1 MKDDAYANVSGSNI
15 ELRDP
20 RRSPS
25 NRPCQS
31 VDCWEPLPGLLH
43 AAVGLSP
50 FLTHLDQYLGRVP
63 ATLLHLVAFGGA
75 RREAGKGDE
84 RGWYEDHLAH
94 GHFLQKSWGAVGR
107 VGVENQFHFPL
118 LQGGRTAS
126 CPVLLNRPRGRGL
139 GEHTGHGGGLDAGA
153 SRKWFYQPD
162 STFLP
167 MPLDKRRSAQGE
179 HACERETKPKTGF
192 WQKWQRENDNHG

>member
-1 MKDDAYANVSGSNI
+1 M
-15 ELRDP
+15 
-20 RRSPS
+20 
-25 NRPCQS
+25 C
-31 VDCWEPLPGLLH
+31 
-43 AAVGLSP
+43 LSP

-63 ATLLHLVAFGGA
+63 ATLLHLVAFGDA

-84 RGWYEDHLAH
+84 AGMRTTLTHNLTFSLAH
-94 GHFLQKSWGAVGR
+94 GHFLQKSWGAVGG

-118 LQGGRTAS
+118 LQGGRIPS

-139 GEHTGHGGGLDAGA
+139 GEHTRHSGGLDDGV
-153 SRKWFYQPD
+153 SRKWYYQPD

-167 MPLDKRRSAQGE
+167 MPLDKRKSAQGE

-192 WQKWQRENDNHG
+192 WQKWQRENDNHR

>member
-1 MKDDAYANVSGSNI
+1 MSKRRLLGATAWAAPYCCVSESLPHTSGPVPGPSPCNPFTSCG
-15 ELRDP
+15 LRG
-20 RRSPS
+20 
-25 NRPCQS
+25 CQEGG
-31 VDCWEPLPGLLH
+31 WE
-43 AAVGLSP
+43 
-50 FLTHLDQYLGRVP
+50 
-63 ATLLHLVAFGGA
+63 GG
-75 RREAGKGDE
+75 

-94 GHFLQKSWGAVGR
+94 GHFLQKSWGAVGG
-107 VGVENQFHFPL
+107 VGVKNQFHFPL
-118 LQGGRTAS
+118 LQGGRTPS

-139 GEHTGHGGGLDAGA
+139 GEHTGHSGGLDAGA
-153 SRKWFYQPD
+153 SRKWYYQPD